1 MDCYLLTATNIF
13 LTLRLKL
20 FAGSSLLCREL
31 FLLQAL
37 LRGGLLFL
45 LGKLGDYMQ
54 AIGFIVYIVVGLF
67 QLAAIMAG
75 LESWWGLHWIIA
87 APIAFIVSYIP
98 FVGAIVGMVGAV
110 DVWRWEWWQA
120 GLLFFGGIIFA
131 IVCGGMSSFFEWL
144 AFRKG
149 T

>member
-1 MDCYLLTATNIF
+1 
-13 LTLRLKL
+13 
-20 FAGSSLLCREL
+20 
-31 FLLQAL
+31 
-37 LRGGLLFL
+37 
-45 LGKLGDYMQ
+45 MQ

-131 IVCGGMSSFFEWL
+131 IVSGGMSSFFEWL
-144 AFRKG
+144 SFRKRA
-149 T
+149 

>member
-1 MDCYLLTATNIF
+1 
-13 LTLRLKL
+13 
-20 FAGSSLLCREL
+20 
-31 FLLQAL
+31 
-37 LRGGLLFL
+37 
-45 LGKLGDYMQ
+45 MQ
-54 AIGFIVYIVVGLF
+54 AIGFIVYIFVGLF
-67 QLAAIMAG
+67 QLVAIMAG

-131 IVCGGMSSFFEWL
+131 IVCGGMSSFFERL
-144 AFRKG
+144 SFRKG